1 MDIGQAWTLGI
12 THIVCGETMVTAL
25 VCVCVCVSVQ
35 AERRS
40 VGEELIASGKSQKK

>member
-25 VCVCVCVSVQ
+25 VCVCVS
-35 AERRS
+35 AFKRS
-40 VGEELIASGKSQKK
+40 GGVLGRN